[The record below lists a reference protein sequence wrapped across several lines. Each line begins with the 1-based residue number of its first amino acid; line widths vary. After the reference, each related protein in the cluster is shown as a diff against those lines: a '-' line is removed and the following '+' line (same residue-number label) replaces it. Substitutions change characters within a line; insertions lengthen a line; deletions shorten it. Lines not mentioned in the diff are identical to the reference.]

1 MVPALVSSPSPS
13 PATTWRA
20 LLYALLLFVLGDV
33 VVFRSGLYA
42 WLAKPESSGGWVTKR
57 TLLAPPPIAAGDVAS
72 VLLLGDSRIG
82 EAIDEHAL
90 REQLGAP
97 PVAVA
102 QASLPGSSPRVW
114 AQLFEHLPQPPGG
127 FSLVVLGLPD
137 YDDDAGQEDQQHR
150 LRDLAFLGP
159 SLGPTGA
166 FEMAAELRGEA
177 NPHATR
183 DVWLA
188 TLLKSFAWRR
198 DVQDLAADPYTRYRE
213 VRRQF
218 GRARWAGPYAGNP
231 GSLAG
236 VHAEGDTVRGLP
248 NANQQDQVL
257 LEHLVFHRDD
267 VDNTAYRRRWLGELA
282 DRVRASGAELVIVR
296 LPLQVLPRSKPR
308 VPATAVVDEL
318 AQRAGVHVLPYELL
332 AGAEA
337 PEFFFDALHVNR
349 DGRQLCTRLLGE
361 QLLARFAGRLGRP
374 R

>member
-1 MVPALVSSPSPS
+1 VSSPTPS
-13 PATTWRA
+13 PASTWRA

-57 TLLAPPPIAAGDVAS
+57 TLLAPPPLAAGDVAS

-82 EAIDEHAL
+82 EAIDEHSL
-90 REQLGAP
+90 RAQLGAP
-97 PVAVA
+97 PVAVT

-114 AQLFEHLPQPPGG
+114 AQLFERLPQPPGG

-137 YDDDAGQEDQQHR
+137 YDDDAGHEDQQHR
-150 LRDLAFLGP
+150 LNDLAFLGP
-159 SLGPTGA
+159 SLGPRRA
-166 FEMAAELRGEA
+166 FELAAELRGEA

-218 GRARWAGPYAGNP
+218 GRLSWATPYPGNP

-236 VHAEGDTVRGLP
+236 VRVDGDAIRDLP
-248 NANQQDQVL
+248 PTSTSAQDL
-257 LEHLVFHRDD
+257 PTLRNLVFHEHD

-282 DRVRASGAELVIVR
+282 DRVRASGAELVVVR
-296 LPLQVLPRSKPR
+296 MPLQVLPRSKPR

-318 AQRAGVHVLPYELL
+318 AQRPGVHVLPYELL

-349 DGRQLCTRLLGE
+349 EGRQLCTRLLAE
-361 QLLARFAGRLGRP
+361 QLLARCAGRLGRP

>member
-1 MVPALVSSPSPS
+1 MSSPSQS
-13 PATTWRA
+13 PATTLRA
-20 LLYALLLFVLGDV
+20 LLYALLMFVLGDLA
-33 VVFRSGLYA
+33 VFRSGLYA
-42 WLAKPESSGGWVTKR
+42 WVAKPESSGGWLTKR
-57 TLLAPPPIAAGDVAS
+57 TLLAPPPAAAGDVAS
-72 VLLLGDSRIG
+72 VLLFGDSRIG

-90 REQLGAP
+90 RERLGAP
-97 PVAVA
+97 PVAVV

-114 AQLFEHLPQPPGG
+114 AQLFDRLPQPPDG

-137 YDDDAGQEDQQHR
+137 YDDESGAEDLQQR
-150 LRDLAFLGP
+150 MQDLAYLGP
-159 SLGPTGA
+159 GLEPARA
-166 FEMAAELRGEA
+166 FDLAADLHCEA
-177 NPHATR
+177 NEHATR

-198 DVQDLAADPYTRYRE
+198 DVQDLAADPFTRYRE

-218 GRARWAGPYAGNP
+218 GRLRWAAPYPGNP

-236 VHAEGDTVRGLP
+236 VHVDGAEIRGVP
-248 NANQQDQVL
+248 TASANAQDPPTL
-257 LEHLVFHRDD
+257 RHLVFHEHDF
-267 VDNTAYRRRWLGELA
+267 DNTAYRRRWLGELA
-282 DRVRASGAELVIVR
+282 DRVRASGAELVVVR

-318 AQRAGVHVLPYELL
+318 AQRPGVHVLPYELL
-332 AGAEA
+332 AAAEA

-349 DGRQLCTRLLGE
+349 DGRALCTRLLAE

>member
-1 MVPALVSSPSPS
+1 MSSPSPR

-20 LLYALLLFVLGDV
+20 LLYALLLFVVGDV

-42 WLAKPESSGGWVTKR
+42 WLAKPDSSGGWLTKR
-57 TLLAPPPIAAGDVAS
+57 TLMAPPPVAAGDVAS
-72 VLLLGDSRIG
+72 VLLFGDSRIG
-82 EAIDEHAL
+82 EALDEHAL

-97 PVAVA
+97 PVAVV

-114 AQLFEHLPQPPGG
+114 AELFDRLPQPPGG

-137 YDDDAGQEDQQHR
+137 YDDDSGSEDQQR
-150 LRDLAFLGP
+150 RMQDLAYLGP
-159 SLGPTGA
+159 GLGPANALELTA
-166 FEMAAELRGEA
+166 DLRGDA

-198 DVQDLAADPYTRYRE
+198 DVQDFAADPYARYCE

-218 GRARWAGPYAGNP
+218 GRLRWAAPYTGNP

-236 VHAEGDTVRGLP
+236 VHVDGEAIRGLP
-248 NANQQDQVL
+248 ATSANAQDL
-257 LEHLVFHRDD
+257 PTLRHLVFHEHD

-282 DRVRASGAELVIVR
+282 DHVRASGAELVVVR

-318 AQRAGVHVLPYELL
+318 AQRPGVHVLPYELL
-332 AGAEA
+332 APAEA

-349 DGRQLCTRLLGE
+349 DGRSLCTRLLAE
-361 QLLARFAGRLGRP
+361 QLRARFAGRLGRP
-374 R
+374 Q